1 MKLFINMPLRMLGLL
16 NPGNPSNDGFLES
29 LKGPL
34 LIVAVAI
41 GLALIIA
48 LLLLTIHRGF
58 FFIIWIG
65 NRSTRLA
72 SSKSVASG
80 DEGTRRK
87 KRHRHKRHRRDH
99 RKRNPTLSET
109 GGMPPT
115 KSEKPEG
122 EKTEPDQ

>member
-1 MKLFINMPLRMLGLL
+1 MKLFKNIPPQMVGLL

-48 LLLLTIHRGF
+48 LLLLMVHREGAGKRSK
-58 FFIIWIG
+58 G
-65 NRSTRLA
+65 NRSARLA
-72 SSKSVASG
+72 SSKTMASG

-87 KRHRHKRHRRDH
+87 KRRRHKRHRRAH
-99 RKRNPTLSET
+99 RTRNPPLSET
-109 GGMPPT
+109 GGMPPE
-115 KSEKPEG
+115 KSELPEG
-122 EKTEPDQ
+122 EETEPDQ

>member
-1 MKLFINMPLRMLGLL
+1 MKLFMNMPPRMLGLL
-16 NPGNPSNDGFLES
+16 TPGNPGNDGFLES

-48 LLLLTIHRGF
+48 LVILTTHRG
-58 FFIIWIG
+58 G
-65 NRSTRLA
+65 AGKRSKRDRSARLS
-72 SSKSVASG
+72 SSKSMAPG
-80 DEGTRRK
+80 EEGARRK
-87 KRHRHKRHRRDH
+87 KRRRHKRHRRDH

-115 KSEKPEG
+115 KNDIPE
-122 EKTEPDQ
+122 EEETEPDQ

>member
-1 MKLFINMPLRMLGLL
+1 MKLFMNMPLPMLGLL
-16 NPGNPSNDGFLES
+16 NPGNPSNDAFLES

-48 LLLLTIHRGF
+48 LLILTVHRG
-58 FFIIWIG
+58 G
-65 NRSTRLA
+65 DGKRSNRNRSARLA
-72 SSKSVASG
+72 SSKSMASG
-80 DEGTRRK
+80 DEGARRK
-87 KRHRHKRHRRDH
+87 KRRRHKRHRRDH

-115 KSEKPEG
+115 KSEIHEG
-122 EKTEPDQ
+122 EETEQDQ

>member
-1 MKLFINMPLRMLGLL
+1 MKLFMNMPLRMLGLL
-16 NPGNPSNDGFLES
+16 NPGNPNNDGFLES
-29 LKGPL
+29 LKGPI

-48 LLLLTIHRGF
+48 LLLLTIHRGGAGKRSK
-58 FFIIWIG
+58 G

-87 KRHRHKRHRRDH
+87 KRRRHKRHRRDH

>member
-1 MKLFINMPLRMLGLL
+1 MKLFMDMPLRMLGLL

-48 LLLLTIHRGF
+48 LLLLTVHREGAGKRSK
-58 FFIIWIG
+58 G

-72 SSKSVASG
+72 SSKPMDPG
-80 DEGTRRK
+80 EEGARRK
-87 KRHRHKRHRRDH
+87 KRRRHKRHRRDH

-109 GGMPPT
+109 GGMPPA
-115 KSEKPEG
+115 KSEMPAE
-122 EKTEPDQ
+122 EETEPDQ

>member
-1 MKLFINMPLRMLGLL
+1 MGLL

-48 LLLLTIHRGF
+48 LLLLTIHRGGAGKRSK
-58 FFIIWIG
+58 G
-65 NRSTRLA
+65 NRSSRLA
-72 SSKSVASG
+72 ASKSIASG

-87 KRHRHKRHRRDH
+87 KRRRHKRHRRDH

-122 EKTEPDQ
+122 EETEPDQ